1 MNISELKSLIQEVLN
16 EMNPAHLESMVD
28 TIKSEVE
35 KLFNENETYLDH
47 DDISNII
54 YSHIKDVAQ
63 VESVQEEIL
72 TFADQVAKDKGYV
85 YLGSDGYVKKHE
97 LDAEKELSKLEESK
111 RKILTS
117 LIKESIEE
125 IKLETQKSIEESMVA
140 LDKVVKEYSK
150 DYCVKPSKL
159 GGYEISGCF
168 PHYFHIRPNYM
179 DSYDI
184 IHTKDGTDRTRHM
197 NDSLDELK
205 KFVKE
210 KLNEKGN
217 YVQKAYNKSAEQ
229 TNDQVKG
236 SELPETKQNPIKSLN
251 DKKNEQKDYKENQ
264 VVNEE
269 DLPNQPM
276 KEVNKVNKQ
285 SEHPSE
291 GEKVKYTYPKQSKVE
306 KKHVL
311 KGGKGKE
318 LNLPAHKIKSK

>member
-16 EMNPAHLESMVD
+16 EMNPAHLEPMVD

-35 KLFNENETYLDH
+35 KLFNENETYVDY

-63 VESVQEEIL
+63 AESVQEEIL

-85 YLGSDGYVKKHE
+85 YLGSDGYVKKYE
-97 LDAEKELSKLEESK
+97 LDAEDELSKLDESK

-150 DYCVKPSKL
+150 DYGVNPSKR
-159 GGYEISGCF
+159 GGYEICGCL
-168 PHYFHIRPNYM
+168 PHHFHIRPNYM
-179 DSYDI
+179 DSYDVI
-184 IHTKDGTDRTRHM
+184 YMKDGADRTRHM
-197 NDSLDELK
+197 NASLDELK

-229 TNDQVKG
+229 SKDQVKKE
-236 SELPETKQNPIKSLN
+236 ELPSTKQNPVKSLD
-251 DKKNEQKDYKENQ
+251 DKKNEQKDYKEDQ
-264 VVNEE
+264 VKKEE
-269 DLPNQPM
+269 DLPDKPM
-276 KEVNKVNKQ
+276 KEVGKVNKQ
-285 SEHPSE
+285 SEHPIE
-291 GEKVKYTYPKQSKVE
+291 GEKVKYTYPKQDKKE